1 MNRIYILSGFR
12 EDCLCRQRRHEWKFG
27 RRSFSDN
34 ELMFAQAQLAEHVQ
48 LADKGWKFERRL
60 LLNNELMSAE
70 TDKGCEYDII

>member
-1 MNRIYILSGFR
+1 MPPEAAWMEVWKKVIFR
-12 EDCLCRQRRHEWKFG
+12 Y
-27 RRSFSDN
+27 
-34 ELMFAQAQLAEHVQ
+34 ELMFDQAQLAEHVQ

>member
-1 MNRIYILSGFR
+1 MEVWKKVIFR
-12 EDCLCRQRRHEWKFG
+12 Y
-27 RRSFSDN
+27 
-34 ELMFAQAQLAEHVQ
+34 ELMFDQAQ